1 MPADLVEEGR
11 HNSFNVI
18 ARQVSFN
25 SPSAREVIKRL
36 SSTDRVRQA
45 AAIKPNKI
53 DEEDSEGDEDEEEK
67 SDATSSDDG
76 SSDSSIEAMIN
87 GDDETEES
95 LYAKIQAN
103 NQEMET
109 GEKSKKVPPSQ

>member
-1 MPADLVEEGR
+1 MSRICIEILGKGQPNQHVECR
-11 HNSFNVI
+11 VLRS
-18 ARQVSFN
+18 
-25 SPSAREVIKRL
+25 KRA
-36 SSTDRVRQA
+36 T
-45 AAIKPNKI
+45 
-53 DEEDSEGDEDEEEK
+53 EDEEEK

-76 SSDSSIEAMIN
+76 SSDSSIEAAIN

-109 GEKSKKVPPSQ
+109 GEK